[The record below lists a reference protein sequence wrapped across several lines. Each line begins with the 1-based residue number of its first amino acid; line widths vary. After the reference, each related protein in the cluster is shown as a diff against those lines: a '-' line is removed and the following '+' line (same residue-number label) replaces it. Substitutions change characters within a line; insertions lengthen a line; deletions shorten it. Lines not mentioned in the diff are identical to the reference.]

1 MTNSLVASDF
11 GLKFYAGVPLKTRN
25 GYNLGTLCVL
35 DFEPRDFSAEDTQT
49 LEDLAAV
56 VMDSLELRLES
67 RRQQP
72 EERIAV

>member
-1 MTNSLVASDF
+1 M
-11 GLKFYAGVPLKTRN
+11 
-25 GYNLGTLCVL
+25 L
-35 DFEPRDFSAEDTQT
+35 DFEPREITAADILT